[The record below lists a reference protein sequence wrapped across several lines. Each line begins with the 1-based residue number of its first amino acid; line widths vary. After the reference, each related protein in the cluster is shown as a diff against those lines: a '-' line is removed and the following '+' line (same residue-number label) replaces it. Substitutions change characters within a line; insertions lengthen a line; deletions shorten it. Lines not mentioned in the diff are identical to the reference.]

1 MNMIVGHLLLV
12 LFFAATQFFIVNLGG
27 WFALMGVGTLA
38 FGLVFTLFELLV
50 AVLQAYV
57 FTLLTAV
64 YIQLA
69 VAEEH

>member
-1 MNMIVGHLLLV
+1 MLNALV
-12 LFFAATQFFIVNLGG
+12 TYAAEEADHNPLIPAWYDIIWSAVCFVVI
-27 WFALMGVGTLA
+27 
-38 FGLVFTLFELLV
+38 LV

-57 FTLLTAV
+57 FTVLTAV

>member
-1 MNMIVGHLLLV
+1 V
-12 LFFAATQFFIVNLGG
+12 LFFAATQFFIFTLGG
-27 WFALMGVGTLA
+27 GWTVLGVGTLA
-38 FGLVFTLFELLV
+38 FGFVFTLFEILV

>member
-1 MNMIVGHLLLV
+1 MRSPLQSQHG
-12 LFFAATQFFIVNLGG
+12 ATLI
-27 WFALMGVGTLA
+27 
-38 FGLVFTLFELLV
+38 EILV

-57 FTLLTAV
+57 FTVLTAV